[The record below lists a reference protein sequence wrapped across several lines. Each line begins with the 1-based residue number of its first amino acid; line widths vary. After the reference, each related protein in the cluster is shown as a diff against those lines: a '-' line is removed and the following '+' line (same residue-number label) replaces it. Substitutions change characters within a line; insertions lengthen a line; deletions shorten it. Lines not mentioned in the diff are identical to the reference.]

1 MFVSGADIQDCFYA
15 ARISQQLSEFFCLLS
30 DLEPSEAQVVFGDKF
45 VGVEPGHRISPCITV
60 LPMGFSWSFYLIQK
74 LHEQSALRSLG
85 IDRQGLILDGYPV
98 PRLSDGG
105 AVAMPYCDNVHSVS
119 LDREECQQGKQHM
132 VDDLSNM
139 GFALHE
145 EVDATDFFQT
155 LGGIIDGHQGKVK
168 PTPTRAW
175 NIILAFESLLDV
187 VVHWD
192 TLQRLLGH
200 AMTICTINRSG
211 MCVFRSLYDF
221 VENAPP
227 PRRLNAKERREVQVF
242 IGIVPLLVGNL
253 RRPWSPTITCSDA
266 SPVGYGVCQRDLTP
280 NEVHDMGAWQD
291 RWRFRHLPPEEW
303 RPRDRASG
311 LDPLRDVETARVWE
325 VPQTIGDLYAYNH
338 YFPEI
343 PQKIMEPEKWE
354 TKLMGK
360 WSDSSDHITVKEGK
374 ALVLAVKRLS
384 RSSRSRG
391 MRHLILLDSFS
402 LCLAVCKGRAS
413 SFKLL
418 RVTQQ
423 LAALSLAGGFTIRTR
438 WVRSESNVA
447 DGPSRGSIKPGP
459 YQKYPLGEDPLPSQ
473 EARACDAKV
482 SCEASWPLQS
492 FASGQGHD
500 GGEEGEKLSEEEPA
514 FGGSSS
520 FAIGEVPEDN
530 CQPEGG
536 GFGRSGELSKGKWLD
551 TSGEEISDQSN
562 RESVRNL
569 LPEVLEFLPGEWARG
584 AARRSDRRQH
594 VRIHG
599 QALPRGKSS
608 QRRREDPG
616 SRRIPARLPK
626 RQDGSQSKVV
636 AGLAK
641 RNAAREP
648 HTSSQADSVRP
659 EHGVDFPAEKVNGS
673 EGSLGLRHL
682 HEARGVYRP
691 QKEEHHSSG
700 EGSGA
705 AIPLDI
711 SGGARLRRPVAGQ
724 GGGLRQF
731 NPFGQR
737 RAIVAGKCVDEAGSQ
752 IEVQRGLHLR
762 FHCRGV
768 SQRAGASEHEAWAEG
783 GSTPIS

>member
-175 NIILAFESLLDV
+175 NIILAFESLLDG

-402 LCLAVCKGRAS
+402 LCLAVC
-413 SFKLL
+413 
-418 RVTQQ
+418 
-423 LAALSLAGGFTIRTR
+423 
-438 WVRSESNVA
+438 
-447 DGPSRGSIKPGP
+447 
-459 YQKYPLGEDPLPSQ
+459 
-473 EARACDAKV
+473 
-482 SCEASWPLQS
+482 
-492 FASGQGHD
+492 
-500 GGEEGEKLSEEEPA
+500 
-514 FGGSSS
+514 
-520 FAIGEVPEDN
+520 
-530 CQPEGG
+530 
-536 GFGRSGELSKGKWLD
+536 
-551 TSGEEISDQSN
+551 
-562 RESVRNL
+562 
-569 LPEVLEFLPGEWARG
+569 
-584 AARRSDRRQH
+584 
-594 VRIHG
+594 
-599 QALPRGKSS
+599 
-608 QRRREDPG
+608 
-616 SRRIPARLPK
+616 
-626 RQDGSQSKVV
+626 
-636 AGLAK
+636 
-641 RNAAREP
+641 
-648 HTSSQADSVRP
+648 
-659 EHGVDFPAEKVNGS
+659 
-673 EGSLGLRHL
+673 
-682 HEARGVYRP
+682 
-691 QKEEHHSSG
+691 
-700 EGSGA
+700 
-705 AIPLDI
+705 
-711 SGGARLRRPVAGQ
+711 
-724 GGGLRQF
+724 
-731 NPFGQR
+731 
-737 RAIVAGKCVDEAGSQ
+737 
-752 IEVQRGLHLR
+752 
-762 FHCRGV
+762 
-768 SQRAGASEHEAWAEG
+768 
-783 GSTPIS
+783 